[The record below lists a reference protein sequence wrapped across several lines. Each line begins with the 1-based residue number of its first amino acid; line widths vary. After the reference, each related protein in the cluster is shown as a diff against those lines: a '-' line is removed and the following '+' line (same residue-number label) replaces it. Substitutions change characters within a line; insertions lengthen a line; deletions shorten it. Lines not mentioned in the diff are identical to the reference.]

1 MLLSELLFY
10 SFSFLCIFGPI
21 CNIVIYFNFNMCFV
35 NKRLLKKQQQ
45 KKESRIVKFWVQG
58 FLGVLLKALGISL
71 SFNFCP
77 HSIIAVTWKCNFLE
91 GLLRTK
97 LAFPRYIL
105 ILRFMRWEYNQKV
118 QSYNTNRVKYKKPG
132 EYLNC
137 KLKLFFI
144 QSQAPSRK
152 TSNFPATETIR
163 NVDYRSSSI
172 LKM

>member
-1 MLLSELLFY
+1 MDFKGCSKLSEVV
-10 SFSFLCIFGPI
+10 FL
-21 CNIVIYFNFNMCFV
+21 YNMS
-35 NKRLLKKQQQ
+35 LLKQ
-45 KKESRIVKFWVQG
+45 KMFLVLGGVKFWVQG
-58 FLGVLLKALGISL
+58 FLGVLLEALGIFM

-105 ILRFMRWEYNQKV
+105 ILYFMRWEYNLKV
-118 QSYNTNRVKYKKPG
+118 QSYNTNWVKYKKPG

-137 KLKLFFI
+137 KLKLFYI
-144 QSQAPSRK
+144 QSHAPSRK
-152 TSNFPATETIR
+152 TSNFPATEAIR

>member
-1 MLLSELLFY
+1 MDFKGYSKLSEVV
-10 SFSFLCIFGPI
+10 FLY
-21 CNIVIYFNFNMCFV
+21 NIVTV
-35 NKRLLKKQQQ
+35 KTEDVVGSWR
-45 KKESRIVKFWVQG
+45 VKFWVQG
-58 FLGVLLKALGISL
+58 FLGVLLQALGISL
-71 SFNFCP
+71 SLNFCR

-105 ILRFMRWEYNQKV
+105 ILLFMRWEYNQKV
-118 QSYNTNRVKYKKPG
+118 QSYNTNRVKYEKPG

-137 KLKLFFI
+137 KLKLFYI

-152 TSNFPATETIR
+152 TSNFPATETVR

-172 LKM
+172 

>member
-1 MLLSELLFY
+1 MNFKGY
-10 SFSFLCIFGPI
+10 SKLCEVVFL
-21 CNIVIYFNFNMCFV
+21 YNMF
-35 NKRLLKKQQQ
+35 LLKQ
-45 KKESRIVKFWVQG
+45 KMFWVIGRGEEVKFWVQG
-58 FLGVLLKALGISL
+58 FLEVLLEALGISL

-91 GLLRTK
+91 GLLGTK

-105 ILRFMRWEYNQKV
+105 ILHFMRWEYNQKFKV
-118 QSYNTNRVKYKKPG
+118 TIPTKYKKPG

-137 KLKLFFI
+137 NLKLFYI

-172 LKM
+172 